1 MSAPKNAAKHTPAPW
16 VRGGGFGP
24 RSTAVT
30 TTSGRHIA
38 AVETWGVK
46 HPDERAKYE
55 DLHAWWPED
64 EANLNLIAA
73 SPDLLAEATLIARLE
88 TNEETLERTGD
99 QQSGDDAVETLSSLI
114 HRARALV
121 AKAEGRE

>member
-1 MSAPKNAAKHTPAPW
+1 MSTTKHTPGPW

-55 DLHAWWPED
+55 DLHVWWPEG

-73 SPDLLAEATLIARLE
+73 TPDLFAFARDYLA
-88 TNEETLERTGD
+88 
-99 QQSGDDAVETLSSLI
+99 SGDECVRGDDSCVESDSCGVCNLKRSAQAAI
-114 HRARALV
+114 
-121 AKAEGRE
+121 AKAEGRS

>member
-1 MSAPKNAAKHTPAPW
+1 MSTTKHTPGPW

-38 AVETWGVK
+38 AVETWGVN

-55 DLHAWWPED
+55 DLHAWWPEG

-73 SPDLLAEATLIARLE
+73 APDLLAACRRIL
-88 TNEETLERTGD
+88 
-99 QQSGDDAVETLSSLI
+99 VEDGGCSCSEGYCAWCLASAAI
-114 HRARALV
+114 
-121 AKAEGRE
+121 AKAEGRS